1 MAITIY
7 VTSTERFSGKTALC
21 IGLMRWLQRTG
32 RTVGYMKP
40 VCSTACI
47 IDGRA
52 MDEDALFIRSTLGL
66 SDPLESMAPVL
77 MSPDE
82 VKAVVEG
89 GDTRHF
95 ETGMVEAYRAVAQGR
110 DAVILEGGNNLRE
123 GRMLNLTASRI
134 SELLGARSL
143 VVVPYVDTA
152 QVIDDL
158 LVAQM
163 LLGPSMM
170 GGVINAVLP
179 HRVAYAAEKVKP
191 FLERFG
197 VPIFASLPKEKLLL
211 AVSVRELL
219 EGLGGEILC
228 CRNALDDLVET
239 LTVGAMNAESALT
252 YFRRASNKAVVTG
265 GDRVDIQL
273 AALETSTR
281 CLILTGDM
289 HPSPLIIGLAEE
301 RRVPIILTR
310 YDTLKAIQAIESFFG
325 KTRFHQQKKVEHF
338 VGLLDKYMN
347 FDALG
352 EALGLPVSGK

>member
-7 VTSTERFSGKTALC
+7 VASTEKLAGKTALC
-21 IGLMRWLQRTG
+21 IGLMRWFQRTG

-40 VCSTACI
+40 VSTTI
-47 IDGRA
+47 HIVDGRA
-52 MDEDALFIRSTLGL
+52 VDEDALFIRSTLNL

-95 ETGMVEAYRAVAQGR
+95 ETRVIEAYRAVAQDR
-110 DAVILEGGNNLRE
+110 DAVILEGGNSLRE
-123 GRMLNLTASRI
+123 GRMINLTAFRI
-134 SELLGARSL
+134 AELLGASAL

-163 LLGPSMM
+163 LLGTSMM
-170 GGVINAVLP
+170 GGVINAVFP
-179 HRVAYAAEKVKP
+179 HRITYAEEKVKP
-191 FLERFG
+191 FLERLG
-197 VPIFASLPKEKLLL
+197 VPIFANLPKEKLLL
-211 AVSVRELL
+211 SVSVRELL

-228 CRNALDDLVET
+228 CDNALDDLVET
-239 LTVGAMNAESALT
+239 LMVGAMNVEGALT

-273 AALETSTR
+273 VALETSTR
-281 CLILTGDM
+281 CLILTGDLR
-289 HPSPLIIGLAEE
+289 PSPIIIGLAEE

-310 YDTLKAIQAIESFFG
+310 YDTLKAIQTIENFFG
-325 KTRFHQQKKVEHF
+325 RTRFQQQKKVEHF
-338 VGLLDKYMN
+338 VALLDKWMN

-352 EALGLPVSGK
+352 KALDRPIR